1 MKLFIQNI
9 ISNKPIFKIINF
21 AVISVINF
29 VFVIIIFFLLKYLF
43 TFTADGN
50 YFLILIIIMLFSSL
64 PVLNFF
70 LNKLDSYI
78 TPSGYNEA
86 YSKTVD
92 SILNS
97 ESFDEI
103 LFKNFSIVI
112 KLLRSEFGH
121 TIYYHDENDVLDIEY
136 HDDETHKI
144 HRREKSENDHILL
157 KHIKGPDDIII
168 KSGNKKQADKE
179 INKTLRAMRIDLI
192 VPIYYNNQ
200 VSGIIAIGGKKEFSE
215 REIKLLKIIAFKL
228 ALLSS
233 NSYYFHEIRKRREVE
248 KEYELTNRIQKQF
261 LPEPSLKCGNIII
274 EAYHNTASSF
284 TREFHDI
291 FVNNAHPD
299 DIRISAY
306 HVFGDVKETSI
317 FMPGVQAVL
326 QSYARLG
333 FPPKKTITKVKKF
346 VKERDVL
353 NGDLMIFHSSIKQS
367 GEFTCYSSNYPIP
380 FYYQKSSKQLI
391 HHSGKGRGLKYLN
404 LIIEAGDII
413 IVPCSSCYD
422 IIKSGQLQ
430 YSQILNKYNSRPL
443 KEIKDILIDAINKSI
458 NSNAKTDK
466 KGEVE
471 DRLLI
476 LIGMEDKN

>member
-1 MKLFIQNI
+1 MKSSIQNI
-9 ISNKPIFKIINF
+9 IFNKPIFKFINF
-21 AVISVINF
+21 ALISLINLG
-29 VFVIIIFFLLKYLF
+29 FVIIIYLLLRYLF

-50 YFLILIIIMLFSSL
+50 YILILIIVMLFSSL

-86 YSKTVD
+86 YTKTVD

-112 KLLRSEFGH
+112 KLLKSEFGH

-136 HDDETHKI
+136 LENETHKI
-144 HRREKSENDHILL
+144 HRREKSETDHVLL

-168 KSGNKKQADKE
+168 KSNNKKPSDKE
-179 INKTLRAMRIDLI
+179 INKVLRTMRIDLI
-192 VPIYYNNQ
+192 VPIFYNNQ
-200 VSGIIAIGGKKEFSE
+200 VSGIIAIGGKKDFSE

-248 KEYELTNRIQKQF
+248 KEYELTHRIQKQF
-261 LPEPSLKCGNIII
+261 LPEPSIKCGNIII
-274 EAYHNTASSF
+274 ETFHNTASSF

-291 FVNNAHPD
+291 FINNAQPD

-317 FMPGVQAVL
+317 FMPGVQAIL

-333 FPPKKTITKVKKF
+333 YPPRKTITKLKKF
-346 VKERDVL
+346 IKERDVL
-353 NGDLMIFHSSIKQS
+353 NGDLMLFHSSINQS

-380 FYYQKSSKQLI
+380 FYYQNSLKQLT
-391 HHSGKGRGLKYLN
+391 HFPGKGRGLKYLN
-404 LIIEAGDII
+404 FTITPGDII
-413 IVPCSSCYD
+413 VIPCSSCYN
-422 IIKSGQLQ
+422 IIKSGLLQ
-430 YSQILNKYNSRPL
+430 YSQILNIYKSRPL
-443 KEIKDILIDAINKSI
+443 KEIKDILINTINKSI
-458 NSNAKTDK
+458 NNMPKDKTQDE
-466 KGEVE
+466 GN
-471 DRLLI
+471 DQLLI